1 MAVVEMAEALGLEA
15 LRGQSADA
23 LKPVSRMVR
32 VFISSTHS
40 DMKNE
45 RNAFWEKAYSE
56 LQAHCQSLGLVF
68 ELVDFRCGV
77 RDIFTSDHLTTELC
91 IKEIESCQRI
101 SDGPT
106 FIALLGNQY
115 GHRCIPRLI
124 PETEFELLLS
134 KLHKDSDSLKLL
146 NQWFSKDSNSVPPT
160 YVLQPITAHYPHY
173 NDRGSESGQLHDNDV
188 ISWNVTESRLL
199 QALRTAAQQAER
211 EGYISVDQKRKFFKS
226 VLEYEMEQGFLQTR
240 KDASAVLLFRELPRL
255 SKRDCKKNFAKF
267 LLDVAADGLLDTDA
281 RELLADLK
289 QRICNT
295 GRFRPLC
302 MELTKGAMDPSR
314 KEHKEYL
321 GKLCEQV
328 TSQIKELISR
338 NALQTSGTCSM
349 VDPGWSWLKQ
359 EIFHH
364 AMLSE
369 EKCSVFKGRD
379 SILGKISIAMWES
392 TNACHEPLLV
402 HGPSGV
408 GKTALLCKLAQEMR
422 GVVDHRGVVVL
433 RLLGTSPLSSDVD
446 SVLRGVCLQVCGAL
460 GLQFPY
466 PHIANVHEE
475 LVRFFHSML
484 EDVSKQGDTLLL
496 ILDSLDQLLEAN
508 KPHKLDWIPKVIP
521 PNVQLVLSIS
531 DDCVEKC
538 QSLVQ
543 AEQNIFSVEL
553 LTDDQGKDIIGGYM
567 SAAGRKLTS
576 EQLDTIFNRFQQ
588 SRSPLH
594 LKLML
599 NSAKQWSSCTSM
611 SNVHLGISAQEVM
624 TQFVESLEENHGKK
638 LVSHALCF
646 ILLSRSGLSEA
657 ELQDVLSLDND
668 VLAEIYKYW
677 LPASHTLLRFPRL
690 HWSRLHHDLTAH
702 LTERWEGG
710 VILLGFT
717 HRQFAELVRKRYLS
731 PEMKTDM
738 HTILAEYF
746 LGQWSRGQLRPI
758 ILPSLSM
765 LLNADR
771 KVPPQPLWFT
781 EEVANMRKLHE
792 LPYHLAHAGKWEE
805 LRLSVLGS
813 LDWLCCKTLQCGVS
827 CVIQD
832 LSLCTDLTDCPEIQ
846 MLKET
851 FLLLKPSLDFSD
863 GRVDPSLLVTEIF
876 ARLQGLPDLYP
887 SVIGQLCSQCVDWF
901 GSCTDPVLVP
911 KCSFFQAPGGPLKST
926 LTGFMKGVKAVVL
939 CSKRQLLVAGSEDGL
954 IIVWSLNNLQT
965 LHTLSGH
972 TAGVL
977 SLKLMDKTS
986 HCMSTGLDGTL
997 RKWCLI
1003 SGQQLFCITDAVSVQ
1018 THTPTHV
1025 HMNEERKIVITNP
1038 SSLVKAWHV
1047 DTAEPLYELTAEVCS
1062 VLGVVGDAVACICS
1076 EGVLCFYDVSTGMQH
1091 SQTPLPCSA
1100 GHHNLTCSLTLSKY
1114 SKILIAFGEG
1124 RLHSVWSHSIESV
1137 VDLPSPALFLR
1148 TSEDEKLLF
1157 AGCDRTLCVFLV
1169 TLTSMQRV
1177 LDLHHDAS
1185 VLCAVSISEGSEII
1199 TSAQDRI
1206 VRVWSVTTGALLDWI
1221 GVMDSAVSSLA
1232 VHQRTIISA
1241 SVIANQLKVWQLD
1254 YNTKNRSK
1262 SFIPAYY
1269 PLVALSKDGDTV
1281 FYVKEGN
1288 KTQVF
1293 TWSCSEGLWSDSMDV
1308 SSEVCCM
1315 ELAQQKRL
1323 LFCGL
1328 RTGTILIYPLD
1339 FAQETL
1345 CLPPPESLPMVRSM
1359 AISPREDRMAVAYED
1374 LVCLFEITSRD
1385 SFPCVDGPFERYSL
1399 CLLHSPISAMALLS
1413 DCRLL
1418 YGTFGGEVVIYDF
1431 KSATAAEL
1439 DHHGAAITCIT
1450 LSNWDAQALIGSQ
1463 DCVQKLWNL
1472 SPVLLNHTMEYKGF
1486 YFEGVLCAVFSIN
1499 DKYVFTGSLDKTIK
1513 VWDVC
1518 SGCLLYVQ
1526 FVYSPVIKMMPHK
1539 DGFVAVS
1546 QHGSFIKEGFRCPDT
1561 LKPGYNPLRVF
1572 RAHYRV
1578 TSREKSLNA
1587 PHTVINELPDYNP
1600 AQFNFIGIG
1609 LMKSKTSNTCVLL

>member
-1 MAVVEMAEALGLEA
+1 
-15 LRGQSADA
+15 
-23 LKPVSRMVR
+23 
-32 VFISSTHS
+32 
-40 DMKNE
+40 MKNE

-68 ELVDFRCGV
+68 EVVDFRCGV

-106 FIALLGNQY
+106 FIVCFTIGSLSISVILYLCLSSQALLGNQY
-115 GHRCIPRLI
+115 GH
-124 PETEFELLLS
+124 
-134 KLHKDSDSLKLL
+134 
-146 NQWFSKDSNSVPPT
+146 Q
-160 YVLQPITAHYPHY
+160 Y
-173 NDRGSESGQLHDNDV
+173 GQLRDDDV
-188 ISWNVTESRLL
+188 ISWNLTESRML

-211 EGYISVDQKRKFFKS
+211 EGDISVDQKHKFYKS
-226 VLEYEMEQGFLQTR
+226 VLEYEMEHGFLKTQ
-240 KDASAVLLFRELPRL
+240 KDASAVLFFRELPRL

-267 LLDVAADGLLDTDA
+267 LLDVTADGLLDTEA
-281 RELLADLK
+281 RELLANLK

-295 GRFRPLC
+295 GRLQPLC
-302 MELTKGAMDPSR
+302 MELSKGAMDPSR

-328 TSQIKELISR
+328 TSQMKELISR
-338 NALQTSGTCSM
+338 NALQTSGTCST

-364 AMLSE
+364 AMLSK

-392 TNACHEPLLV
+392 TEACHEPLLV

-433 RLLGTSPLSSDVD
+433 RLLGSSPLSSDVD

-531 DDCVEKC
+531 DDYVEKC
-538 QSLVQ
+538 QSLVS
-543 AEQNIFSVEL
+543 AEQNIFRVEL
-553 LTDDQGKDIIGGYM
+553 LTDDQGKDIIGAYM

-576 EQLDTIFNRFQQ
+576 EQLDTILNRFQQ

-599 NSAKQWSSCTSM
+599 DTAKQWSSCTSM
-611 SNVHLGISAQEVM
+611 SNVRLGISAQEVM

-677 LPASHTLLRFPRL
+677 LPPSHTLLRFPRL
-690 HWSRLHHDLTAH
+690 HWSRLRHDLTAH
-702 LTERWEGG
+702 LTERWEGA
-710 VILLGFT
+710 FT
-717 HRQFAELVRKRYLS
+717 FLRQFAELVRKRYLS
-731 PEMKTDM
+731 RDMKADM
-738 HTILAEYF
+738 HAILAEYF
-746 LGQWSRGQLRPI
+746 LGQWSKGQLRPI
-758 ILPSLSM
+758 LLPSLSM

-781 EEVANMRKLHE
+781 GEVANMRKLHE
-792 LPYHLAHAGKWEE
+792 LPYHLAHAGKWED
-805 LRLSVLGS
+805 V
-813 LDWLCCKTLQCGVS
+813 DWLCCKTLQCGVS

-851 FLLLKPSLDFSD
+851 FLLLKPSLDFN
-863 GRVDPSLLVTEIF
+863 PSLLVTEIF
-876 ARLQGLPDLYP
+876 ARLQGLADLYP
-887 SVIGQLCSQCVDWF
+887 SMIGQLCSQCVDWF

-926 LTGFMKGVKAVVL
+926 LTGFMKGDPKEL
-939 CSKRQLLVAGSEDGL
+939 KLLVAGSEDGL
-954 IIVWSLNNLQT
+954 IIVWSLNHLQT

-972 TAGVL
+972 TG
-977 SLKLMDKTS
+977 
-986 HCMSTGLDGTL
+986 
-997 RKWCLI
+997 R
-1003 SGQQLFCITDAVSVQ
+1003 F
-1018 THTPTHV
+1018 
-1025 HMNEERKIVITNP
+1025 
-1038 SSLVKAWHV
+1038 
-1047 DTAEPLYELTAEVCS
+1047 LT
-1062 VLGVVGDAVACICS
+1062 
-1076 EGVLCFYDVSTGMQH
+1076 M
-1091 SQTPLPCSA
+1091 
-1100 GHHNLTCSLTLSKY
+1100 K
-1114 SKILIAFGEG
+1114 
-1124 RLHSVWSHSIESV
+1124 
-1137 VDLPSPALFLR
+1137 
-1148 TSEDEKLLF
+1148 
-1157 AGCDRTLCVFLV
+1157 TLCVFLV

-1185 VLCAVSISEGSEII
+1185 VLCAVSSSEGSEII

-1206 VRVWSVTTGALLDWI
+1206 VWSVTTGALLDWI

-1254 YNTKNRSK
+1254 YNTKHRSK

-1293 TWSCSEGLWSDSMDV
+1293 TWSCSEGLGSDNMDV

-1328 RTGTILIYPLD
+1328 RTGTIFIYPLD
-1339 FAQETL
+1339 FAPETL

-1359 AISPREDRMAVAYED
+1359 AISPREDKMAVAYED
-1374 LVCLFEITSRD
+1374 SVCLFEITSRD

-1450 LSNWDAQALIGSQ
+1450 MSNWDAQALIGSQ

-1561 LKPGYNPLRVF
+1561 LKPGYNPLRIF

-1578 TSREKSLNA
+1578 TSREKGLNA

>member
-1 MAVVEMAEALGLEA
+1 
-15 LRGQSADA
+15 
-23 LKPVSRMVR
+23 
-32 VFISSTHS
+32 
-40 DMKNE
+40 
-45 RNAFWEKAYSE
+45 
-56 LQAHCQSLGLVF
+56 
-68 ELVDFRCGV
+68 
-77 RDIFTSDHLTTELC
+77 
-91 IKEIESCQRI
+91 
-101 SDGPT
+101 
-106 FIALLGNQY
+106 
-115 GHRCIPRLI
+115 
-124 PETEFELLLS
+124 
-134 KLHKDSDSLKLL
+134 
-146 NQWFSKDSNSVPPT
+146 
-160 YVLQPITAHYPHY
+160 
-173 NDRGSESGQLHDNDV
+173 
-188 ISWNVTESRLL
+188 
-199 QALRTAAQQAER
+199 
-211 EGYISVDQKRKFFKS
+211 
-226 VLEYEMEQGFLQTR
+226 MEHGFLKTQ
-240 KDASAVLLFRELPRL
+240 KDASAVLFFRELPRL

-267 LLDVAADGLLDTDA
+267 LLDVTADGLLDTEA

-289 QRICNT
+289 QRIYNT
-295 GRFRPLC
+295 GRLQPLC
-302 MELTKGAMDPSR
+302 MELSKGAMDPSR
-314 KEHKEYL
+314 KEHKGYL

-328 TSQIKELISR
+328 TSQMKELISR
-338 NALQTSGTCSM
+338 NALQTSGTCST

-364 AMLSE
+364 AVLSE

-379 SILGKISIAMWES
+379 SILGKICIS
-392 TNACHEPLLV
+392 TNACHDPLLV

-466 PHIANVHEE
+466 PHIANAHEE

-531 DDCVEKC
+531 DDYVEKC
-538 QSLVQ
+538 KSLVS
-543 AEQNIFSVEL
+543 AEQNVFRVEL
-553 LTDDQGKDIIGGYM
+553 LTDDQGKDVIGAYM

-576 EQLDTIFNRFQQ
+576 EQVDTILNRFQQ

-594 LKLML
+594 MKLML
-599 NSAKQWSSCTSM
+599 DTAKQWSSCTST
-611 SNVHLGISAQEVM
+611 SNVRLGVSAQEVM
-624 TQFVESLEENHGKK
+624 TQFVESLEESHGKK

-677 LPASHTLLRFPRL
+677 LPPSHTLLRFPRL
-690 HWSRLHHDLTAH
+690 HWSRLRHDLTAH
-702 LTERWEGG
+702 LTERWEGAFT
-710 VILLGFT
+710 LL
-717 HRQFAELVRKRYLS
+717 RQFAELIRKRYLS
-731 PEMKTDM
+731 RDMKTDM
-738 HTILAEYF
+738 HAILAEYF
-746 LGQWSRGQLRPI
+746 LGQWSQGQLRPI
-758 ILPSLSM
+758 LLPSLST

-781 EEVANMRKLHE
+781 GEVANMRKLHE

-805 LRLSVLGS
+805 LRQSVLGS
-813 LDWLCCKTLQCGVS
+813 LDWLCCKTLRCGVS

-832 LSLCTDLTDCPEIQ
+832 LSLCTDLTDCPEIR

-851 FLLLKPSLDFSD
+851 FLLLKPLLDLSD
-863 GRVDPSLLVTEIF
+863 GHPSLLVTEIF
-876 ARLQGLPDLYP
+876 ARLQGLADLYP
-887 SVIGQLCSQCVDWF
+887 SMIGQLCSQCVGWF

-926 LTGFMKGVKAVVL
+926 LTGFMKGDPKEL
-939 CSKRQLLVAGSEDGL
+939 KLLVAGSEDGL
-954 IIVWSLNNLQT
+954 IIVWNLNHLQT

-977 SLKLMDKTS
+977 SLKLMDKTN
-986 HCMSTGLDGTL
+986 HCLSTGLDGTL

-1018 THTPTHV
+1018 THTPTHI
-1025 HMNEERKIVITNP
+1025 HMIEERRIVITNP
-1038 SSLVKAWHV
+1038 S
-1047 DTAEPLYELTAEVCS
+1047 
-1062 VLGVVGDAVACICS
+1062 
-1076 EGVLCFYDVSTGMQH
+1076 
-1091 SQTPLPCSA
+1091 
-1100 GHHNLTCSLTLSKY
+1100 
-1114 SKILIAFGEG
+1114 
-1124 RLHSVWSHSIESV
+1124 R
-1137 VDLPSPALFLR
+1137 
-1148 TSEDEKLLF
+1148 
-1157 AGCDRTLCVFLV
+1157 CDRTLCVFLV

-1185 VLCAVSISEGSEII
+1185 VLCAVSSSEGSEII

-1206 VRVWSVTTGALLDWI
+1206 VWSVTTGALLDWI

-1254 YNTKNRSK
+1254 YNTKHRSK
-1262 SFIPAYY
+1262 SFIPI
-1269 PLVALSKDGDTV
+1269 LV
-1281 FYVKEGN
+1281 FN
-1288 KTQVF
+1288 
-1293 TWSCSEGLWSDSMDV
+1293 
-1308 SSEVCCM
+1308 
-1315 ELAQQKRL
+1315 QKRL

-1339 FAQETL
+1339 FAPETL

-1374 LVCLFEITSRD
+1374 SVCLFEITSRD
-1385 SFPCVDGPFERYSL
+1385 SFPCVDGPFERYTL

-1418 YGTFGGEVVIYDF
+1418 YGTFGGEVVTYDF

-1450 LSNWDAQALIGSQ
+1450 MSNWDAQALIGSQ
-1463 DCVQKLWNL
+1463 DCIQKLWNL
-1472 SPVLLNHTMEYKGF
+1472 SPNQGPELFFTQSC
-1486 YFEGVLCAVFSIN
+1486 VLCAVFSIN

-1546 QHGSFIKEGFRCPDT
+1546 QHGSFIKEGFCCPDT
-1561 LKPGYNPLRVF
+1561 LKPGYNPLRIF

-1609 LMKSKTSNTCVLL
+1609 LMKSKPSNTCVLL

>member
-1 MAVVEMAEALGLEA
+1 YLVEE
-15 LRGQSADA
+15 
-23 LKPVSRMVR
+23 
-32 VFISSTHS
+32 
-40 DMKNE
+40 
-45 RNAFWEKAYSE
+45 
-56 LQAHCQSLGLVF
+56 
-68 ELVDFRCGV
+68 VDFRCGV
-77 RDIFTSDHLTTELC
+77 HDIFTADHLTTELC

-115 GHRCIPRLI
+115 GHRSIPRLI
-124 PETEFELLLS
+124 PETEFELLVS
-134 KLHKDSDSLKLL
+134 KLPKDSESLKLL

-160 YVLQPITAHYPHY
+160 YILQPIT
-173 NDRGSESGQLHDNDV
+173 
-188 ISWNVTESRLL
+188 
-199 QALRTAAQQAER
+199 ALRTAAQQAER
-211 EGYISVDQKRKFFKS
+211 EGDISVDEKHKFFKS
-226 VLEYEMEQGFLQTR
+226 VLEYEMEHGFLKTQ
-240 KDASAVLLFRELPRL
+240 KDASAVLFFRELPRL

-267 LLDVAADGLLDTDA
+267 LLDVTADGLLDTEA

-289 QRICNT
+289 QRIYNS
-295 GRFRPLC
+295 GRLQPLC
-302 MELTKGAMDPSR
+302 MELSKGAMDPSR
-314 KEHKEYL
+314 KEHKGYL

-328 TSQIKELISR
+328 TSQMKALISR
-338 NALQTSGTCSM
+338 NALQTSGTCST

-364 AMLSE
+364 AVLSE

-379 SILGKISIAMWES
+379 SILGKICIAMWES

-466 PHIANVHEE
+466 PHIANAHEE

-531 DDCVEKC
+531 DDYVEKC
-538 QSLVQ
+538 KSLVS
-543 AEQNIFSVEL
+543 AEQNVFRVEL
-553 LTDDQGKDIIGGYM
+553 LTDGQGKDVIGAYM

-576 EQLDTIFNRFQQ
+576 EQVDTILNRFQQ

-594 LKLML
+594 MKLML
-599 NSAKQWSSCTSM
+599 DTAKQWSSFTAT
-611 SNVHLGISAQEVM
+611 SNVRLGVSAQEVM

-668 VLAEIYKYW
+668 VLAEMYKYW
-677 LPASHTLLRFPRL
+677 LPPSHTLLRFPRL
-690 HWSRLHHDLTAH
+690 HWSRLRHDLTAH
-702 LTERWEGG
+702 LTERWEGA
-710 VILLGFT
+710 FT
-717 HRQFAELVRKRYLS
+717 FLRQFAELVRKRYLS
-731 PEMKTDM
+731 RDMKTDM
-738 HTILAEYF
+738 HAILAEYF
-746 LGQWSRGQLRPI
+746 LGQWSQGQLRPI
-758 ILPSLSM
+758 LLPSLSA

-781 EEVANMRKLHE
+781 GEVANMRKLHE
-792 LPYHLAHAGKWEE
+792 LPYHLAHAGKWVE
-805 LRLSVLGS
+805 LRQSVLGS
-813 LDWLCCKTLQCGVS
+813 LDWLCCKTLRCGVS

-832 LSLCTDLTDCPEIQ
+832 LSLCTDLTDCPEIR

-851 FLLLKPSLDFSD
+851 FLLLKPSLDFN
-863 GRVDPSLLVTEIF
+863 PSLLVTEIF
-876 ARLQGLPDLYP
+876 ARLQGLADLYP
-887 SVIGQLCSQCVDWF
+887 SMIGQLCSQCVGWF

-926 LTGFMKGVKAVVL
+926 LTGFMKGDPKEL
-939 CSKRQLLVAGSEDGL
+939 KLLVAGSEDGL
-954 IIVWSLNNLQT
+954 IIAWNLNHLQT

-972 TAGVL
+972 TGRFL
-977 SLKLMDKTS
+977 TMKKPRLIFSLPS
-986 HCMSTGLDGTL
+986 
-997 RKWCLI
+997 
-1003 SGQQLFCITDAVSVQ
+1003 FPVQ
-1018 THTPTHV
+1018 
-1025 HMNEERKIVITNP
+1025 
-1038 SSLVKAWHV
+1038 VKAWHL
-1047 DTAEPLYELTAEVCS
+1047 DTAEPLYELTAGVCS
-1062 VLGVVGDAVACICS
+1062 VLGVVGDAHFSFI
-1076 EGVLCFYDVSTGMQH
+1076 GRFLCVCVQ
-1091 SQTPLPCSA
+1091 
-1100 GHHNLTCSLTLSKY
+1100 
-1114 SKILIAFGEG
+1114 
-1124 RLHSVWSHSIESV
+1124 VWSHSIESV

-1148 TSEDEKLLF
+1148 TSDDEKLLF
-1157 AGCDRTLCVFLV
+1157 AGA
-1169 TLTSMQRV
+1169 LT
-1177 LDLHHDAS
+1177 
-1185 VLCAVSISEGSEII
+1185 
-1199 TSAQDRI
+1199 
-1206 VRVWSVTTGALLDWI
+1206 RVWSVTTGALLDWI

-1254 YNTKNRSK
+1254 YNTKHRSK

-1293 TWSCSEGLWSDSMDV
+1293 TWSCSEGLRSDSMDV
-1308 SSEVCCM
+1308 SSDVCCM

-1339 FAQETL
+1339 FAPETL

-1359 AISPREDRMAVAYED
+1359 AISPGEDRMAVAYED
-1374 LVCLFEITSRD
+1374 SVCLFEITSRD
-1385 SFPCVDGPFERYSL
+1385 SFPCVDGPFERYTL

-1418 YGTFGGEVVIYDF
+1418 YGTFGGEVVTYDF

-1450 LSNWDAQALIGSQ
+1450 MSNWDAQALIGSQ

-1561 LKPGYNPLRVF
+1561 LKPGYNPLRIF
-1572 RAHYRV
+1572 RAQYRV

-1609 LMKSKTSNTCVLL
+1609 LMKSKPSNTCVLL

>member
-1 MAVVEMAEALGLEA
+1 
-15 LRGQSADA
+15 
-23 LKPVSRMVR
+23 
-32 VFISSTHS
+32 
-40 DMKNE
+40 
-45 RNAFWEKAYSE
+45 
-56 LQAHCQSLGLVF
+56 
-68 ELVDFRCGV
+68 
-77 RDIFTSDHLTTELC
+77 
-91 IKEIESCQRI
+91 
-101 SDGPT
+101 
-106 FIALLGNQY
+106 
-115 GHRCIPRLI
+115 
-124 PETEFELLLS
+124 
-134 KLHKDSDSLKLL
+134 
-146 NQWFSKDSNSVPPT
+146 
-160 YVLQPITAHYPHY
+160 
-173 NDRGSESGQLHDNDV
+173 
-188 ISWNVTESRLL
+188 
-199 QALRTAAQQAER
+199 
-211 EGYISVDQKRKFFKS
+211 
-226 VLEYEMEQGFLQTR
+226 MEHGFLKTQ
-240 KDASAVLLFRELPRL
+240 KDASAVLFFRELPRL

-267 LLDVAADGLLDTDA
+267 LLDVTADGLLDTEA

-289 QRICNT
+289 QRIYNT
-295 GRFRPLC
+295 GRLQPLC
-302 MELTKGAMDPSR
+302 MELSKGAMDPSR
-314 KEHKEYL
+314 KEHKGYL

-328 TSQIKELISR
+328 TSQMKELIR
-338 NALQTSGTCSM
+338 
-349 VDPGWSWLKQ
+349 WSWLKQ

-364 AMLSE
+364 AVLSE

-379 SILGKISIAMWES
+379 SILGKICIS
-392 TNACHEPLLV
+392 TNACHDPLLV

-466 PHIANVHEE
+466 PHIANAHEE

-531 DDCVEKC
+531 DDYVEKC
-538 QSLVQ
+538 KSLVS
-543 AEQNIFSVEL
+543 AEQNVFRVEL
-553 LTDDQGKDIIGGYM
+553 LTDDQGKDVIGAYM

-576 EQLDTIFNRFQQ
+576 EQVDTILNRFQQ

-594 LKLML
+594 MKLML
-599 NSAKQWSSCTSM
+599 DTAKQWSSCTST
-611 SNVHLGISAQEVM
+611 SNVRLGVSAQEVM
-624 TQFVESLEENHGKK
+624 TQFVESLEESHGKK

-677 LPASHTLLRFPRL
+677 LPPSHTLLRFPRL
-690 HWSRLHHDLTAH
+690 HWSRLRHDLTAH

-717 HRQFAELVRKRYLS
+717 HRQFAELIRKRYLS
-731 PEMKTDM
+731 RDMKTDM
-738 HTILAEYF
+738 HAILAEYF
-746 LGQWSRGQLRPI
+746 LGQWSQGQLRPI
-758 ILPSLSM
+758 LLPSLST

-781 EEVANMRKLHE
+781 GEVANMRKLHE

-805 LRLSVLGS
+805 LRQSVLGS
-813 LDWLCCKTLQCGVS
+813 LDWLCCKTLRCGVS

-832 LSLCTDLTDCPEIQ
+832 LSLCTDLTDCPEIR

-851 FLLLKPSLDFSD
+851 FLLLKPLLDLSD
-863 GRVDPSLLVTEIF
+863 GRVGKYPSLLVTEIF
-876 ARLQGLPDLYP
+876 ARLQGLADLYP
-887 SVIGQLCSQCVDWF
+887 SMIGQLCSQCVGWF

-926 LTGFMKGVKAVVL
+926 LTGFMKGVKAIVL
-939 CSKRQLLVAGSEDGL
+939 CSKRELLVAGSEDGL
-954 IIVWSLNNLQT
+954 IIVWNLNHLQT

-977 SLKLMDKTS
+977 SLKLMDKTN
-986 HCMSTGLDGTL
+986 HCLSTGLDGTL

-1018 THTPTHV
+1018 THTPTHI
-1025 HMNEERKIVITNP
+1025 HMIEERRIVITNP
-1038 SSLVKAWHV
+1038 SSLKH
-1047 DTAEPLYELTAEVCS
+1047 DH
-1062 VLGVVGDAVACICS
+1062 DQ
-1076 EGVLCFYDVSTGMQH
+1076 M
-1091 SQTPLPCSA
+1091 
-1100 GHHNLTCSLTLSKY
+1100 
-1114 SKILIAFGEG
+1114 KIVII
-1124 RLHSVWSHSIESV
+1124 H
-1137 VDLPSPALFLR
+1137 SPAYRTKPGASCLNVATMLRLLDKESYFSDSSDPLFFLV
-1148 TSEDEKLLF
+1148 E
-1157 AGCDRTLCVFLV
+1157 GCDRTLCVFLV

-1185 VLCAVSISEGSEII
+1185 VLCAVSSSEGSEII

-1206 VRVWSVTTGALLDWI
+1206 VWSVTTGALLDWI

-1254 YNTKNRSK
+1254 YNTKHRSK

-1269 PLVALSKDGDTV
+1269 PLVALSKDAN
-1281 FYVKEGN
+1281 E
-1288 KTQVF
+1288 TQIKSAKVLKPKLFICF
-1293 TWSCSEGLWSDSMDV
+1293 TGLRSDSMDV

-1339 FAQETL
+1339 FAPETL

-1374 LVCLFEITSRD
+1374 SVCLFEITSRD
-1385 SFPCVDGPFERYSL
+1385 SFPCVDGPFERYTL

-1418 YGTFGGEVVIYDF
+1418 YGTFGGEVVTYDF

-1450 LSNWDAQALIGSQ
+1450 MSNWDAQALIGSQ
-1463 DCVQKLWNL
+1463 DCIQKLWNL
-1472 SPVLLNHTMEYKGF
+1472 SPVLLNHTMEYK
-1486 YFEGVLCAVFSIN
+1486 VR
-1499 DKYVFTGSLDKTIK
+1499 
-1513 VWDVC
+1513 VC
-1518 SGCLLYVQ
+1518 RLL
-1526 FVYSPVIKMMPHK
+1526 
-1539 DGFVAVS
+1539 
-1546 QHGSFIKEGFRCPDT
+1546 
-1561 LKPGYNPLRVF
+1561 
-1572 RAHYRV
+1572 
-1578 TSREKSLNA
+1578 
-1587 PHTVINELPDYNP
+1587 
-1600 AQFNFIGIG
+1600 
-1609 LMKSKTSNTCVLL
+1609 

>member
-1 MAVVEMAEALGLEA
+1 
-15 LRGQSADA
+15 
-23 LKPVSRMVR
+23 
-32 VFISSTHS
+32 
-40 DMKNE
+40 MKNE

-68 ELVDFRCGV
+68 EVVDFRCGV

-106 FIALLGNQY
+106 FIVCFTIGSLSISVILYLCLSSQALLGNQY
-115 GHRCIPRLI
+115 GH
-124 PETEFELLLS
+124 
-134 KLHKDSDSLKLL
+134 
-146 NQWFSKDSNSVPPT
+146 Q
-160 YVLQPITAHYPHY
+160 Y
-173 NDRGSESGQLHDNDV
+173 GQLRDDDV
-188 ISWNVTESRLL
+188 ISWNLTESRML

-211 EGYISVDQKRKFFKS
+211 EGDISVDQKHKFYKS
-226 VLEYEMEQGFLQTR
+226 VLEYEMEHGFLKTQ
-240 KDASAVLLFRELPRL
+240 KDASAVLFFRELPRL

-267 LLDVAADGLLDTDA
+267 LLDVTADGLLDTEA
-281 RELLADLK
+281 RELLANLK

-295 GRFRPLC
+295 GRLQPLC
-302 MELTKGAMDPSR
+302 MELSKGAMDPSR

-328 TSQIKELISR
+328 TSQMKELISR
-338 NALQTSGTCSM
+338 NALQTSGTCST

-364 AMLSE
+364 AMLSK

-392 TNACHEPLLV
+392 TEACHEPLLV

-433 RLLGTSPLSSDVD
+433 RLLGSSPLSSDVD

-531 DDCVEKC
+531 DDYVEKC
-538 QSLVQ
+538 QSLVS
-543 AEQNIFSVEL
+543 AEQNIFRVEL
-553 LTDDQGKDIIGGYM
+553 LTDDQGKDIIGAYM

-576 EQLDTIFNRFQQ
+576 EQLDTILNRFQQ

-599 NSAKQWSSCTSM
+599 DTAKQWSSCTSM
-611 SNVHLGISAQEVM
+611 SNVRLGISAQEVM

-677 LPASHTLLRFPRL
+677 LPPSHTLLRFPRL
-690 HWSRLHHDLTAH
+690 HWSRLRHDLTAH
-702 LTERWEGG
+702 LTERWEGA
-710 VILLGFT
+710 FT
-717 HRQFAELVRKRYLS
+717 FLRQFAELVRKRYLS
-731 PEMKTDM
+731 RDMKADM
-738 HTILAEYF
+738 HAILAEYF
-746 LGQWSRGQLRPI
+746 LGQWSKGQLRPI
-758 ILPSLSM
+758 LLPSLSM

-781 EEVANMRKLHE
+781 GEVANMRKLHE
-792 LPYHLAHAGKWEE
+792 LPYHLAHAGKWED
-805 LRLSVLGS
+805 V
-813 LDWLCCKTLQCGVS
+813 DWLCCKTLQCGVS

-851 FLLLKPSLDFSD
+851 FLLLKPSLDFN
-863 GRVDPSLLVTEIF
+863 PSLLVTEIF
-876 ARLQGLPDLYP
+876 ARLQGLADLYP
-887 SVIGQLCSQCVDWF
+887 SMIGQLCSQCVDWF

-926 LTGFMKGVKAVVL
+926 LTGFMKGDPKEL
-939 CSKRQLLVAGSEDGL
+939 KLLVAGSEDGL
-954 IIVWSLNNLQT
+954 IIVWSLNHLQT

-972 TAGVL
+972 TVDHLVL
-977 SLKLMDKTS
+977 FK
-986 HCMSTGLDGTL
+986 
-997 RKWCLI
+997 
-1003 SGQQLFCITDAVSVQ
+1003 
-1018 THTPTHV
+1018 
-1025 HMNEERKIVITNP
+1025 
-1038 SSLVKAWHV
+1038 
-1047 DTAEPLYELTAEVCS
+1047 
-1062 VLGVVGDAVACICS
+1062 
-1076 EGVLCFYDVSTGMQH
+1076 
-1091 SQTPLPCSA
+1091 
-1100 GHHNLTCSLTLSKY
+1100 
-1114 SKILIAFGEG
+1114 
-1124 RLHSVWSHSIESV
+1124 
-1137 VDLPSPALFLR
+1137 
-1148 TSEDEKLLF
+1148 
-1157 AGCDRTLCVFLV
+1157 
-1169 TLTSMQRV
+1169 
-1177 LDLHHDAS
+1177 
-1185 VLCAVSISEGSEII
+1185 
-1199 TSAQDRI
+1199 
-1206 VRVWSVTTGALLDWI
+1206 VWSVTTGALLDWI

-1254 YNTKNRSK
+1254 YNTKHRSK

-1293 TWSCSEGLWSDSMDV
+1293 TWSCSEGLGSDNMDV

-1328 RTGTILIYPLD
+1328 RTGTIFIYPLD
-1339 FAQETL
+1339 FAPETL

-1359 AISPREDRMAVAYED
+1359 AISPREDKMAVAYED
-1374 LVCLFEITSRD
+1374 SVCLFEITSRD

-1450 LSNWDAQALIGSQ
+1450 MSNWDAQALIGSQ

-1561 LKPGYNPLRVF
+1561 LKPGYNPLRIF

-1578 TSREKSLNA
+1578 TSREKGLNA

>member
-1 MAVVEMAEALGLEA
+1 MAVVEMSEAFGLEA

-23 LKPVSRMVR
+23 LQPVSRMVR

-68 ELVDFRCGV
+68 ELVDLRCGV
-77 RDIFTSDHLTTELC
+77 RDIIADDHLTTELS
-91 IKEIESCQRI
+91 IKEIETCQRI

-106 FIALLGNQY
+106 FIAFLGNQY
-115 GHRCIPRLI
+115 GHRPIPYLI
-124 PETEFELLLS
+124 PETEFESLVSKLS
-134 KLHKDSDSLKLL
+134 KDTESLMLL

-188 ISWNVTESRLL
+188 ISWNLTESRLL
-199 QALRTAAQQAER
+199 QALRTSAQQAER
-211 EGYISVDQKRKFFKS
+211 DGDITVDHKHKFFKS
-226 VLEYEMEQGFLQTR
+226 VLEYEMEHGFLKTQGE
-240 KDASAVLLFRELPRL
+240 ASAVLFIRELPRL

-267 LLDVAADGLLDTDA
+267 LLDVTADGLLDTEA

-295 GRFRPLC
+295 DRLQPLC
-302 MELTKGAMDPSR
+302 MELSKGAMNPSR

-328 TSQIKELISR
+328 SSQIKKLISR
-338 NALQTSGTCSM
+338 NALQTSDCST

-359 EIFHH
+359 ELFHH
-364 AMLSE
+364 TMLSE

-379 SILGKISIAMWES
+379 SILGKICITMWES

-422 GVVDHRGVVVL
+422 GVDHRGIVVL

-446 SVLRGVCLQVCGAL
+446 SVLRGVCLQVCGASR
-460 GLQFPY
+460 LQFPH
-466 PHIANVHEE
+466 PHIANTHEE

-496 ILDSLDQLLEAN
+496 ILDAVDQLLGAN
-508 KPHKLDWIPKVIP
+508 KPPNLDWIPKAIP
-521 PNVQLVLSIS
+521 PNVHIVFSTS

-538 QSLVQ
+538 KSLVS
-543 AEQNIFSVEL
+543 AEQNIFRVEL
-553 LTDDQGKDIIGGYM
+553 LTDAQGKDVIDAYM
-567 SAAGRKLTS
+567 SAAGRKLNS
-576 EQLDTIFNRFQQ
+576 EQLDTILHSFHQ
-588 SRSPLH
+588 SGSPLH
-594 LKLML
+594 LKLIL
-599 NSAKQWSSCTSM
+599 DIAKQWSSWISI
-611 SNVHLGISAQEVM
+611 SSSHLGISAQEVM
-624 TQFVESLEENHGKK
+624 TQFLQSLEENHGKK
-638 LVSHALCF
+638 LVSHALSF
-646 ILLSRSGLSEA
+646 ILLSRYGLSEA

-677 LPASHTLLRFPRL
+677 LPPSHTLLRFPRL
-690 HWSRLHHDLTAH
+690 HWSRLRHDLRAY
-702 LTERWEGG
+702 LVERWDGG
-710 VILLGFT
+710 VILLGFA
-717 HRQFAELVRKRYLS
+717 HRQFTELVRKRYLS
-731 PEMKTDM
+731 RDVKADM
-738 HTILAEYF
+738 HSILAEYF
-746 LGQWSRGQLRPI
+746 SGQWSKGQLRPI
-758 ILPSLSM
+758 LLPSLTT

-781 EEVANMRKLHE
+781 GEMANLRKLHE

-805 LRLSVLGS
+805 LRQSVLGS

-832 LSLCTDLTDCPEIQ
+832 LSLCTDLTECLEIQ

-851 FLLLKPSLDFSD
+851 FLLIKPSLDFSV
-863 GRVDPSLLVTEIF
+863 GHVDPSHLVTEIF
-876 ARLQGLPDLYP
+876 ARLQGLADLYP
-887 SVIGQLCSQCVDWF
+887 SMIGQLCSQCVDWF

-911 KCSFFQAPGGPLKST
+911 KCSFFQAPGGPLKRT
-926 LTGFMKGVKAVVL
+926 LTGFTKGVKTVVL
-939 CSKRQLLVAGSEDGL
+939 CSKRELMVAGSEDGL
-954 IIVWSLNNLQT
+954 IIVWSLSNLET

-977 SLKLMDKTS
+977 SLKMMDKTNN
-986 HCMSTGLDGTL
+986 CLSTALDGTL

-1003 SGQQLFCITDAVSVQ
+1003 SGQQLFCIADAVSVQ
-1018 THTPTHV
+1018 THTPAHV
-1025 HMNEERKIVITNP
+1025 HLIEERKIIITNP
-1038 SSLVKAWHV
+1038 SSLVKAWHL
-1047 DTAEPLYELTAEVCS
+1047 DTAEPLYEVTAEVCS

-1076 EGVLCFYDVSTGMQH
+1076 EGTLCFYDISTGVQN
-1091 SQTPLPCSA
+1091 SQTLLPCSV
-1100 GHHNLTCSLTLSKY
+1100 GHHNITCSLTLTKY

-1124 RLHSVWSHSIESV
+1124 RLHSVWSNGIESV
-1137 VDLPSPALFLR
+1137 VDLPTPALFLR
-1148 TSEDEKLLF
+1148 TAEDEKLIF

-1169 TLTSMQRV
+1169 TLTSMQKV

-1185 VLCAVSISEGSEII
+1185 VLCAVSSSAGSEII

-1206 VRVWSVTTGALLDWI
+1206 IRVWSVTTGALLDWI
-1221 GVMDSAVSSLA
+1221 GVMDSAVSTLA

-1254 YNTKNRSK
+1254 YNTKHKSK
-1262 SFIPAYY
+1262 SFIPAYC
-1269 PLVALSKDGDTV
+1269 PLVVLSKDGDTL

-1288 KTQVF
+1288 KTEVF
-1293 TWSCSEGLWSDSMDV
+1293 TWSCSEGLRPDSMDV

-1315 ELAQQKRL
+1315 ELAQQKNL

-1345 CLPPPESLPMVRSM
+1345 CLPPPESLPTVRSI
-1359 AISPREDRMAVAYED
+1359 AISPREDKMAVAYED
-1374 LVCLFEITSRD
+1374 AVCLFEITARD

-1399 CLLHSPISAMALLS
+1399 CLLHSPISAMSLLS

-1431 KSATAAEL
+1431 KGAKAAEL

-1450 LSNWDAQALIGSQ
+1450 MSNWDTQALIGSQ

-1513 VWDVC
+1513 VWDVS
-1518 SGCLLYVQ
+1518 SGCLLYIQ
-1526 FVYSPVIKMMPHK
+1526 YVYSPVIKLMPHK

-1546 QHGSFIKEGFRCPDT
+1546 QHGSFIKEGFRCPDS
-1561 LKPGYNPLRVF
+1561 LKPGYNPLCNF
-1572 RAHYRV
+1572 RAHYQV

-1587 PHTVINELPDYNP
+1587 SHTEINMLPDYNP
-1600 AQFNFIGIG
+1600 AQINFIGIG
-1609 LMKSKTSNTCVLL
+1609 LMKTKSSNTCILL

>member
-1 MAVVEMAEALGLEA
+1 
-15 LRGQSADA
+15 
-23 LKPVSRMVR
+23 
-32 VFISSTHS
+32 
-40 DMKNE
+40 MKNE

-68 ELVDFRCGV
+68 EVVDFRCGV

-115 GHRCIPRLI
+115 GHRSIPRLI

-134 KLHKDSDSLKLL
+134 KLHKDSESLKLL

-160 YVLQPITAHYPHY
+160 YILQ
-173 NDRGSESGQLHDNDV
+173 GSE
-188 ISWNVTESRLL
+188 
-199 QALRTAAQQAER
+199 
-211 EGYISVDQKRKFFKS
+211 
-226 VLEYEMEQGFLQTR
+226 VLEYEMEHGFLKTQ
-240 KDASAVLLFRELPRL
+240 KDASAVLFFRELPRL

-267 LLDVAADGLLDTDA
+267 LLDVTADGLLDTEA
-281 RELLADLK
+281 RELLANLK

-295 GRFRPLC
+295 GRLQPLC
-302 MELTKGAMDPSR
+302 MELSKGAMDPSR

-328 TSQIKELISR
+328 TSQMKELISR
-338 NALQTSGTCSM
+338 NALQTSGTCST

-364 AMLSE
+364 AMLSK

-392 TNACHEPLLV
+392 TEACHEPLLV

-433 RLLGTSPLSSDVD
+433 RLLGSSPLSSDVD

-496 ILDSLDQLLEAN
+496 ILDSLDQLLEAK

-531 DDCVEKC
+531 DDYVEKC
-538 QSLVQ
+538 KSWVS
-543 AEQNIFSVEL
+543 AEQNIFRVEL
-553 LTDDQGKDIIGGYM
+553 LTDDQGKDIIGAYM

-576 EQLDTIFNRFQQ
+576 EQLDTILNRFQQ

-599 NSAKQWSSCTSM
+599 DTAKQWSSCTSM
-611 SNVHLGISAQEVM
+611 SNVRLGVSAQEVM

-677 LPASHTLLRFPRL
+677 LPPSHTLLRFPRL
-690 HWSRLHHDLTAH
+690 HWSRLRHDLTAH
-702 LTERWEGG
+702 LTERWEGA
-710 VILLGFT
+710 FT
-717 HRQFAELVRKRYLS
+717 FLRQFAELVRKRYLS
-731 PEMKTDM
+731 RDMKADM
-738 HTILAEYF
+738 HAILAEYF
-746 LGQWSRGQLRPI
+746 LGQWSKGQLRPI
-758 ILPSLSM
+758 LLPSLST

-781 EEVANMRKLHE
+781 GEVANMRKLHE

-805 LRLSVLGS
+805 LHQSVFGS
-813 LDWLCCKTLQCGVS
+813 VDWLCCKTLQCGVS

-851 FLLLKPSLDFSD
+851 FLLLKPSLDFN
-863 GRVDPSLLVTEIF
+863 PSLLVTEIF
-876 ARLQGLPDLYP
+876 ARLQGLADLYP
-887 SVIGQLCSQCVDWF
+887 SMIGQLCSQCMDWF

-926 LTGFMKGVKAVVL
+926 LTGFMKGDPKEL
-939 CSKRQLLVAGSEDGL
+939 KLLVAGSEDGL
-954 IIVWSLNNLQT
+954 IIVWSLNHLQT

-972 TAGVL
+972 TVDHLVL
-977 SLKLMDKTS
+977 FK
-986 HCMSTGLDGTL
+986 
-997 RKWCLI
+997 
-1003 SGQQLFCITDAVSVQ
+1003 
-1018 THTPTHV
+1018 
-1025 HMNEERKIVITNP
+1025 
-1038 SSLVKAWHV
+1038 
-1047 DTAEPLYELTAEVCS
+1047 
-1062 VLGVVGDAVACICS
+1062 
-1076 EGVLCFYDVSTGMQH
+1076 
-1091 SQTPLPCSA
+1091 
-1100 GHHNLTCSLTLSKY
+1100 
-1114 SKILIAFGEG
+1114 
-1124 RLHSVWSHSIESV
+1124 
-1137 VDLPSPALFLR
+1137 
-1148 TSEDEKLLF
+1148 
-1157 AGCDRTLCVFLV
+1157 
-1169 TLTSMQRV
+1169 
-1177 LDLHHDAS
+1177 
-1185 VLCAVSISEGSEII
+1185 
-1199 TSAQDRI
+1199 
-1206 VRVWSVTTGALLDWI
+1206 VWSVTTGALLDWI
-1221 GVMDSAVSSLA
+1221 GVMDSAVSCLA

-1254 YNTKNRSK
+1254 YNTKHRSK

-1293 TWSCSEGLWSDSMDV
+1293 TWSCSEGLGSDNMDV

-1328 RTGTILIYPLD
+1328 RTGTIFIYPLD
-1339 FAQETL
+1339 FAPETL

-1359 AISPREDRMAVAYED
+1359 AISPREDKMAVAYED
-1374 LVCLFEITSRD
+1374 SVCLFEITSRD

-1450 LSNWDAQALIGSQ
+1450 MSNWDAQALIGSQ

-1561 LKPGYNPLRVF
+1561 LKPGYNPLRIF

-1578 TSREKSLNA
+1578 TSREKGLNA

>member
-1 MAVVEMAEALGLEA
+1 MAVVGMSEALGLEA

-23 LKPVSRMVR
+23 LQPVSRMVR
-32 VFISSTHS
+32 VFISST
-40 DMKNE
+40 
-45 RNAFWEKAYSE
+45 YS
-56 LQAHCQSLGLVF
+56 
-68 ELVDFRCGV
+68 
-77 RDIFTSDHLTTELC
+77 
-91 IKEIESCQRI
+91 
-101 SDGPT
+101 
-106 FIALLGNQY
+106 
-115 GHRCIPRLI
+115 
-124 PETEFELLLS
+124 
-134 KLHKDSDSLKLL
+134 
-146 NQWFSKDSNSVPPT
+146 
-160 YVLQPITAHYPHY
+160 
-173 NDRGSESGQLHDNDV
+173 
-188 ISWNVTESRLL
+188 ESRLL

-211 EGYISVDQKRKFFKS
+211 DGDISVDQKHKFFKS
-226 VLEYEMEQGFLQTR
+226 VLEYEMEHGFLKTQ
-240 KDASAVLLFRELPRL
+240 KDASSVLFFRELPRL
-255 SKRDCKKNFAKF
+255 SKRANKKNFAKF
-267 LLDVAADGLLDTDA
+267 LLDVTADGLLDTEA

-289 QRICNT
+289 QRVCNT
-295 GRFRPLC
+295 GRLQPLC
-302 MELTKGAMDPSR
+302 MELSKGAIDPSR

-328 TSQIKELISR
+328 TSQMKELIGR
-338 NALQTSGTCSM
+338 NALQNSGTSGT
-349 VDPGWSWLKQ
+349 VEPGWSWLKQ

-364 AMLSE
+364 AMLGE
-369 EKCSVFKGRD
+369 ERCSVFKGRD
-379 SILGKISIAMWES
+379 SILGKICITLWES
-392 TNACHEPLLV
+392 TNARHEPLLV

-408 GKTALLCKLAQEMR
+408 GKTALLCKLAQEIR

-466 PHIANVHEE
+466 PHISNTHKE

-496 ILDSLDQLLEAN
+496 ILDSLDQLLETS
-508 KPHKLDWIPKVIP
+508 KPHQLDWIPKAVP
-521 PNVQLVLSIS
+521 PNVQIVLSIS
-531 DDCVEKC
+531 DDYVEKC
-538 QSLVQ
+538 KSLVS
-543 AEQNIFSVEL
+543 AEENIFGVEL
-553 LTDDQGKDIIGGYM
+553 LTDDQGKDIIDAYM
-567 SAAGRKLTS
+567 TAAGRKLTS
-576 EQLDTIFNRFQQ
+576 EQLETILNRFQQ

-599 NSAKQWSSCTSM
+599 DMAKQWSSYTSM
-611 SNVHLGISAQEVM
+611 SNVCLGISAQEVM

-646 ILLSRSGLSEA
+646 ILLSRNGLSEA

-677 LPASHTLLRFPRL
+677 LPPSHTLLRFPRL
-690 HWSRLHHDLTAH
+690 HWSRLWHDLSAH

-731 PEMKTDM
+731 RDMKADM

-746 LGQWSRGQLRPI
+746 SGRWSQGQLRPI
-758 ILPSLSM
+758 LLPSLST

-771 KVPPQPLWFT
+771 KVPVQPLWFT
-781 EEVANMRKLHE
+781 GEVANMRKLHE

-805 LRLSVLGS
+805 LRQSVLGT
-813 LDWLCCKTLQCGVS
+813 LDWLCCKTLRCGVS

-832 LSLCTDLTDCPEIQ
+832 LVVCTDLTDCPEIQ

-863 GRVDPSLLVTEIF
+863 GRV
-876 ARLQGLPDLYP
+876 
-887 SVIGQLCSQCVDWF
+887 
-901 GSCTDPVLVP
+901 
-911 KCSFFQAPGGPLKST
+911 
-926 LTGFMKGVKAVVL
+926 
-939 CSKRQLLVAGSEDGL
+939 
-954 IIVWSLNNLQT
+954 
-965 LHTLSGH
+965 
-972 TAGVL
+972 AGVL
-977 SLKLMDKTS
+977 SLKLMDKTN
-986 HCMSTGLDGTL
+986 HCLSTGLDGTL

-1025 HMNEERKIVITNP
+1025 HMIEERKIIITNP
-1038 SSLVKAWHV
+1038 SSLVKAWHL
-1047 DTAEPLYELTAEVCS
+1047 DTAEPLYEVTAGVCS
-1062 VLGVVGDAVACICS
+1062 VLGVVGDVVACICS
-1076 EGVLCFYDVSTGMQH
+1076 EGTLCFYDISTGVQH
-1091 SQTPLPCSA
+1091 SLTPLPCPA
-1100 GHHNLTCSLTLSKY
+1100 GHHNITCSLTLTRY

-1124 RLHSVWSHSIESV
+1124 RLHSVWSHGIESM

-1157 AGCDRTLCVFLV
+1157 AGCDRTLCVFTV
-1169 TLTSMQRV
+1169 TLTSMQKI

-1185 VLCAVSISEGSEII
+1185 VLCAVSSTEGSEII

-1206 VRVWSVTTGALLDWI
+1206 IRVWGVTTGALLDWF

-1241 SVIANQLKVWQLD
+1241 SIITNQLKVWQLD
-1254 YNTKNRSK
+1254 YNNKHRSK
-1262 SFIPAYY
+1262 TFIPAYC
-1269 PLVALSKDGDTV
+1269 PLVVLSKDGDTV

-1288 KTQVF
+1288 NTEVF
-1293 TWSCSEGLWSDSMDV
+1293 TWSCSEGLRSGIMDV

-1339 FAQETL
+1339 FAPETL
-1345 CLPPPESLPMVRSM
+1345 CLPPPENLPMVRSM
-1359 AISPREDRMAVAYED
+1359 AISPREDRIAVAYED
-1374 LVCLFEITSRD
+1374 AVCLFEITSRD
-1385 SFPCVDGPFERYSL
+1385 SFPCVEGPFESYSL

-1431 KSATAAEL
+1431 KSATAAEM

-1450 LSNWDAQALIGSQ
+1450 MSNWDAQALIGSQ

-1513 VWDVC
+1513 VWDV
-1518 SGCLLYVQ
+1518 STGCLLYIQ

-1546 QHGSFIKEGFRCPDT
+1546 QHGSFIKEGFHCPDA
-1561 LKPGYNPLRVF
+1561 LQPGYNPLRNF

-1578 TSREKSLNA
+1578 TSRVKSLNA
-1587 PHTVINELPDYNP
+1587 PHTVISELPDYNP

-1609 LMKSKTSNTCVLL
+1609 LMKSKPSNTCVLL

>member
-1 MAVVEMAEALGLEA
+1 MAVVGMSEALGLEA

-23 LKPVSRMVR
+23 LQPVSRMVR
-32 VFISSTHS
+32 VFISSTYS

-56 LQAHCQSLGLVF
+56 LQTHCQSLGLIF
-68 ELVDFRCGV
+68 EVVDFRCGV
-77 RDIFTSDHLTTELC
+77 RDVLTADHLTTELS

-115 GHRCIPRLI
+115 GHRPIPRLV
-124 PETEFELLLS
+124 PETEFELLVS
-134 KLHKDSDSLKLL
+134 KLPKDSESLKLL
-146 NQWFSKDSNSVPPT
+146 NKWFSKDSNSVPPT
-160 YVLQPITAHYPHY
+160 YILQPITAHYPHY
-173 NDRGSESGQLHDNDV
+173 NDRGSESGQLRDNDV
-188 ISWNVTESRLL
+188 ISWNLTESRLL

-211 EGYISVDQKRKFFKS
+211 DGDISVDQKHKFFKS
-226 VLEYEMEQGFLQTR
+226 VLEYEMEHGFLKTQ
-240 KDASAVLLFRELPRL
+240 KDASSVLFFRELPRL
-255 SKRDCKKNFAKF
+255 SKRANKKNFAKF
-267 LLDVAADGLLDTDA
+267 LLDVTADGLLDTEA

-289 QRICNT
+289 QRVCNT
-295 GRFRPLC
+295 GRLQPLC
-302 MELTKGAMDPSR
+302 MELSKGAIDPSR

-328 TSQIKELISR
+328 TSQMKELIGR
-338 NALQTSGTCSM
+338 NALQNSGTSGT
-349 VDPGWSWLKQ
+349 VEPGWSWLKQ

-364 AMLSE
+364 AMLGE
-369 EKCSVFKGRD
+369 ERCSVFKGRD
-379 SILGKISIAMWES
+379 SILGKICITLWES
-392 TNACHEPLLV
+392 TNARHEPLLV

-408 GKTALLCKLAQEMR
+408 GKTALLCKLAQEIR

-466 PHIANVHEE
+466 PHISNTHKE

-496 ILDSLDQLLEAN
+496 ILDSLDQLLETS
-508 KPHKLDWIPKVIP
+508 KPHQLDWIPKAIP
-521 PNVQLVLSIS
+521 PNVQIVLSIS
-531 DDCVEKC
+531 DDYVEKC
-538 QSLVQ
+538 KSLVS
-543 AEQNIFSVEL
+543 AEENIFGVEL
-553 LTDDQGKDIIGGYM
+553 LTDDQGKDIIDAYM
-567 SAAGRKLTS
+567 TAAGRKLTS
-576 EQLDTIFNRFQQ
+576 EQLETILNRFQQ

-599 NSAKQWSSCTSM
+599 DMAKQWSSYTSM
-611 SNVHLGISAQEVM
+611 SNVCLGISAQEVM

-646 ILLSRSGLSEA
+646 ILLSRNGLSEA

-677 LPASHTLLRFPRL
+677 LPPSHTLLRFPRL
-690 HWSRLHHDLTAH
+690 HWSRLWHDLSAH

-731 PEMKTDM
+731 RDMKADM
-738 HTILAEYF
+738 HAILAEYF
-746 LGQWSRGQLRPI
+746 SGRWSQGQLRPI
-758 ILPSLSM
+758 LLPSLST

-771 KVPPQPLWFT
+771 KVPVQPLWFT
-781 EEVANMRKLHE
+781 GEVANMRKLHE

-805 LRLSVLGS
+805 LRQSVLGT
-813 LDWLCCKTLQCGVS
+813 LDWLCCKTLRCGVS

-832 LSLCTDLTDCPEIQ
+832 LVVCTDLTDCPEIQ

-863 GRVDPSLLVTEIF
+863 GRVEIF
-876 ARLQGLPDLYP
+876 SRLQGLTDLYP
-887 SVIGQLCSQCVDWF
+887 SMIA
-901 GSCTDPVLVP
+901 
-911 KCSFFQAPGGPLKST
+911 FFQAPGGPLKST
-926 LTGFMKGVKAVVL
+926 LTGFTKGVKAVVL
-939 CSKRQLLVAGSEDGL
+939 CSKRELLVAGSEDGL
-954 IIVWSLNNLQT
+954 IIVWSLNHLQT

-977 SLKLMDKTS
+977 SLKLMDKTN
-986 HCMSTGLDGTL
+986 HCLSTGLDGTL

-1025 HMNEERKIVITNP
+1025 HMIEERKIIITNP
-1038 SSLVKAWHV
+1038 SSLVKAWHL
-1047 DTAEPLYELTAEVCS
+1047 DTAEPLYEVTAGVCS
-1062 VLGVVGDAVACICS
+1062 VLGVVGDVVACICS
-1076 EGVLCFYDVSTGMQH
+1076 EGTLCFYDISTGVQH
-1091 SQTPLPCSA
+1091 SLTPLPCPA
-1100 GHHNLTCSLTLSKY
+1100 GHHNITCSLTLTRY

-1124 RLHSVWSHSIESV
+1124 RLHSVWSHGIESM

-1157 AGCDRTLCVFLV
+1157 AGCDRTLCVFTV
-1169 TLTSMQRV
+1169 TLTSMQKI

-1185 VLCAVSISEGSEII
+1185 VLCAVSSTEGSEII

-1206 VRVWSVTTGALLDWI
+1206 IRVWGVTTGALLDWF

-1241 SVIANQLKVWQLD
+1241 SIITNQLKVWQLD
-1254 YNTKNRSK
+1254 YNNKHRSK
-1262 SFIPAYY
+1262 TFIPAYC
-1269 PLVALSKDGDTV
+1269 PLVVLSKDGDTV

-1288 KTQVF
+1288 NTEVF
-1293 TWSCSEGLWSDSMDV
+1293 TWSCSEGLRSGIMDV

-1339 FAQETL
+1339 FAPETL
-1345 CLPPPESLPMVRSM
+1345 CLPPPENLPMVRSM
-1359 AISPREDRMAVAYED
+1359 AISPREDRIAVAYED
-1374 LVCLFEITSRD
+1374 AVCLFEITSRD
-1385 SFPCVDGPFERYSL
+1385 SFPCVEGPFESYSL

-1431 KSATAAEL
+1431 KSATAAEM

-1450 LSNWDAQALIGSQ
+1450 MSNWDAQALIGSQ

-1513 VWDVC
+1513 VWDV
-1518 SGCLLYVQ
+1518 STGCLLYIQ

-1546 QHGSFIKEGFRCPDT
+1546 QHGSFIKEGFHCPDA
-1561 LKPGYNPLRVF
+1561 LQPGYNPLRNF

-1578 TSREKSLNA
+1578 TSRVKSLNA
-1587 PHTVINELPDYNP
+1587 PHTVISELPDYNP

-1609 LMKSKTSNTCVLL
+1609 LMKSKPSNTCVLL